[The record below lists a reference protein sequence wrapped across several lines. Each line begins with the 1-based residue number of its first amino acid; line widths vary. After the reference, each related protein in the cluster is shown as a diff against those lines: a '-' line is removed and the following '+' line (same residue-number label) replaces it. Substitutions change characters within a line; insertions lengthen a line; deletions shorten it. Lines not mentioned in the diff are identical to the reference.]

1 MTSSE
6 PCTMLDLPDLLG
18 APSPSPGQE
27 QEQCHGRSQQLGDA
41 RMMQEIICKTL
52 SWRKL
57 RVCVLLSSI
66 NCFSI
71 LFCCGAL
78 RGAGVRCRHQH
89 QGPQFHPP
97 LLMHLSSGG
106 WGLH

>member
-1 MTSSE
+1 MPSAGD

-18 APSPSPGQE
+18 AAPSPGQE
-27 QEQCHGRSQQLGDA
+27 QEQCHGRSQLGDA

-52 SWRKL
+52 SWRKQ

-71 LFCCGAL
+71 LFCSGAL
-78 RGAGVRCRHQH
+78 TRRGAGVTCRHQH
-89 QGPQFHPP
+89 QARSFTPCF
-97 LLMHLSSGG
+97 
-106 WGLH
+106 

>member
-1 MTSSE
+1 MTSSD

-18 APSPSPGQE
+18 AAPSPGQE
-27 QEQCHGRSQQLGDA
+27 QEQCHGRSQLLGDA

-71 LFCCGAL
+71 LLCCGAPTR
-78 RGAGVRCRHQH
+78 RG
-89 QGPQFHPP
+89 
-97 LLMHLSSGG
+97 LE
-106 WGLH
+106 